1 MQPPRPAA
9 VTHGKLSYYACFN
22 FRRQRP
28 KPEIVQSPAAHLNPS
43 VPSVH
48 LPRLQRLPGSSVATV
63 LLLFDDNE
71 ALMPR
76 QRNFDTEPPCSCCHE
91 FQPDHRLET
100 PLTRTP
106 PPICTFAPG
115 SQTALIWRAVGAAN
129 DYRNTLWVTSD
140 NPPIGPIRLSLR
152 QCCRIAIAKLES
164 KFLNPRIESR
174 ASGVVTNLAGA
185 AKNFHKKFTFDRT
198 EAIFQTACGRYV
210 DK

>member
-1 MQPPRPAA
+1 
-9 VTHGKLSYYACFN
+9 
-22 FRRQRP
+22 
-28 KPEIVQSPAAHLNPS
+28 
-43 VPSVH
+43 
-48 LPRLQRLPGSSVATV
+48 
-63 LLLFDDNE
+63 
-71 ALMPR
+71 
-76 QRNFDTEPPCSCCHE
+76 
-91 FQPDHRLET
+91 LET